1 MIVSLRATTSARKAS
16 SYRDV
21 FELGRWVMAGSPPG
35 VGCGRWVFG
44 RWVIFRQLLDDDGPY
59 RGAGHGPGMLSPP
72 ATHPAAHASPHLIVA
87 AAGP

>member
-1 MIVSLRATTSARKAS
+1 
-16 SYRDV
+16 
-21 FELGRWVMAGSPPG
+21 MAGSPPG

-44 RWVIFRQLLDDDGPY
+44 RWVIFRRLLDDDGPY

-72 ATHPAAHASPHLIVA
+72 ATRPAAHASPHLIVA